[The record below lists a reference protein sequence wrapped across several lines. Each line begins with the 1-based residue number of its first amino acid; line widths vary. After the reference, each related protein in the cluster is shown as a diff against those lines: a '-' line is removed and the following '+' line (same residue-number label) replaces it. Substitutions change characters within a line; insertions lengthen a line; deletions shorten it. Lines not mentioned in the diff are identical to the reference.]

1 MREITV
7 TIEPDLEAGGYV
19 AFWRNLE
26 SPGGL
31 TTQGDTLPHLHA
43 MIKEAVALYF
53 EDRDDKPKRVR
64 LHFEQDPK
72 LALA

>member
-7 TIEPDLEAGGYV
+7 TIESDLEVGGYV
-19 AFWRNLE
+19 VFWRN
-26 SPGGL
+26 PDGTGGL

-53 EDRDDKPKRVR
+53 GDRDDKPKRVR